1 MARKQFYKV
10 NEASIFHFTVD
21 VNSYIF
27 LSKKTRICLSYTAVY
42 SNWSKQ
48 INTDCIRIK
57 EKCLLSTW
65 E

>member
-27 LSKKTRICLSYTAVY
+27 LSKKTRISLSYTAVY
-42 SNWSKQ
+42 SN
-48 INTDCIRIK
+48 
-57 EKCLLSTW
+57 
-65 E
+65 